1 MSKVDY
7 SPELKDEFC
16 SFYALT
22 YGLRKIKEE
31 IQLDIAR
38 GDERS
43 ELFLSYMNLYGTLY
57 EKPYDQLLKE
67 ILLKNPD
74 WAQQLLTGD
83 SANPACEV
91 IKRTE
96 EVLSGDRDHEFKQGP
111 GDFLP
116 AEIESRIAAIFA
128 IDGNFRS
135 LGMFGVYLSE
145 LVEKAKE
152 SDAALFKAVLVDVA
166 VQEIPF
172 VSSRVKKAELVG
184 DLEFLNEFTKS
195 IKKSKARRHS
205 DSDDLRLM
213 LAVVEERCGLE
224 NLTDDELL
232 DLFVDELELLVKE
245 EKDPLAALKWHISE
259 RKKFSRS

>member
-1 MSKVDY
+1 MSKVNY
-7 SPELKDEFC
+7 SPKLKEVFC
-16 SFYALT
+16 NFYALT
-22 YGLRKIKEE
+22 HGLRKLKEE

-43 ELFLSYMNLYGTLY
+43 ELFLSYMSLYGALY
-57 EKPYDQLLKE
+57 EKPHNQLLHE
-67 ILLKNPD
+67 FFFQNPE
-74 WAQQLLTGD
+74 WAQQLLPGD
-83 SANPACEV
+83 AANPASEV

-96 EVLSGDRDHEFKQGP
+96 EVLSGDRDQEFIHGP

-116 AEIESRIAAIFA
+116 AEIESRIASIFA
-128 IDGNFRS
+128 LDGNFRS

-172 VSSRVKKAELVG
+172 VSSRVKKAELLG

-195 IKKSKARRHS
+195 VKKSKARRHS

-213 LAVVEERCGLE
+213 LAVVDEGCGLE

-259 RKKFSRS
+259 RKKFARS